1 LDREKKNKQMDKI
14 REKINKFI
22 SSKNIC
28 VLATV
33 EGDRPYCSLMNYL
46 ADESG
51 SKFYMATL
59 RNTRKFQNLLTNP
72 RVSLLI
78 DSRENAEFSL
88 AQALTV
94 EGICEPISDQEK
106 VKWAKSRL
114 CARNPFL
121 EEFCS
126 LPDTEVLCIRAR
138 SFLFLNGLLDS
149 HYLVID

>member
-1 LDREKKNKQMDKI
+1 MDNI

-22 SSKNIC
+22 SNKSIC

-46 ADESG
+46 ADESSG
-51 SKFYMATL
+51 GFYMVTL
-59 RNTRKFQNLLTNP
+59 RNTRKFQNLLANP
-72 RVSLLI
+72 RASLLI
-78 DSRENAEFSL
+78 DSRDSAEFSS

-94 EGICEPISDQEK
+94 EGVYEPVSDQEK
-106 VKWAKSRL
+106 IKWAKSKL
-114 CARNPFL
+114 CADNPLL
-121 EEFCS
+121 EDFFN

>member
-1 LDREKKNKQMDKI
+1 MDKT

-22 SSKNIC
+22 SGKNIC
-28 VLATV
+28 VLATI
-33 EGDRPYCSLMNYL
+33 EGDRPYCSLMNYF

-59 RNTRKFQNLLTNP
+59 RNTRKFQNLLANP
-72 RVSLLI
+72 LVSLLI
-78 DSRENAEFSL
+78 DSRENAEFSS

-94 EGICEPISDQEK
+94 EGIYEPISDQEK
-106 VKWAKSRL
+106 IKWAKSRL
-114 CARNPFL
+114 CAKNPSL
-121 EEFCS
+121 EEFCN